1 MAISTS
7 VFPFHLTPK
16 LRNPPLPL
24 YATTTF
30 LSTRRFQHSSSS
42 SSTHTLKVSTI
53 FDTVTVGEDFPVHY
67 GEWFPDSDPDIRRRA
82 GVLLHPTSFRGP
94 YGIGDLGDEAFRF
107 IDWLHEAGFSVWQV
121 LPLVPPGR
129 KANEE
134 GSPYSGQD
142 ANCGNTL
149 LISLDELVKDGLLT
163 KDELPKPVDHDHVNF
178 SVVADIKD
186 PLIAKA
192 AERLIQSDGELKRQ
206 LEEFCRDPDI
216 SSWLEDAAYFAAI
229 DNRLNC
235 FSWYE
240 WPEPLK
246 NRHLSALEDVYQRER
261 DFINIFIAQQF
272 LFQRQWRRVR
282 SYANTKGITI
292 MGDMPIYVGYQSAD
306 VWANKKQFLLNKKG
320 FPVLVS
326 GVPPDAFSETGQL
339 WGSPLYDWKAMEK
352 DGFSWWI
359 RRIKRAQN
367 LYDEFRIDHFRGFAG
382 FWAVPSEAQIA
393 TVGRWKAGPGKSLF
407 DAISRA
413 VGKINIF
420 AEDLLCWTSLSVAD
434 QSHLHPT
441 SHLSRAFCI
450 PTAHLVAIFGFDARL
465 QVVIAIPPFHCSV
478 LPIVVVRLCLIK
490 LLGVITE
497 DVVQLRKSIGA
508 PGMAVL
514 QFGFGSDSANPHLP
528 HNHESNQVVYTGTHD
543 NDTIRG
549 WWDNLN
555 EEEKSN
561 VLKYLSVTEKDD
573 IPWALIRAALS
584 SVAQTAIIPLQD
596 VLGLGSSARMNIP
609 ATQFGNWKWRIP
621 SSVSFESLETEAS
634 KLKDMISL
642 YGRL

>member
-420 AEDLLCWTSLSVAD
+420 AEDL
-434 QSHLHPT
+434 
-441 SHLSRAFCI
+441 
-450 PTAHLVAIFGFDARL
+450 
-465 QVVIAIPPFHCSV
+465 
-478 LPIVVVRLCLIK
+478 
-490 LLGVITE
+490 GVITE

>member
-7 VFPFHLTPK
+7 LFPFPLTPK
-16 LRNPPLPL
+16 LRNPPLSPPPL
-24 YATTTF
+24 PLNASTAT
-30 LSTRRFQHSSSS
+30 LSTRRFGPLSSS
-42 SSTHTLKVSTI
+42 SSTHNLTVHAI
-53 FDTVTVGEDFPVHY
+53 FDSVGVGEDFPPHY
-67 GEWFPDSDPDIRRRA
+67 GEWFPETNPDVRRRA

-107 IDWLHEAGFSVWQV
+107 VDWLHEAGFSVWQV

-163 KDELPKPVDHDHVNF
+163 KDELPKPVNHDHVNF
-178 SVVADIKD
+178 SAVADIKD

-192 AERLIQSDGELKRQ
+192 AERLIQSDGELKCQ

-272 LFQRQWRRVR
+272 LFQRQWQRVR
-282 SYANTKGITI
+282 SYANMKGITI

-382 FWAVPSEAQIA
+382 YWAVPSEAKIA
-393 TVGRWKAGPGKSLF
+393 MNGRWKAGPGKSLF
-407 DAISRA
+407 DSISRA
-413 VGKINIF
+413 VGKINII
-420 AEDLLCWTSLSVAD
+420 AED
-434 QSHLHPT
+434 
-441 SHLSRAFCI
+441 
-450 PTAHLVAIFGFDARL
+450 
-465 QVVIAIPPFHCSV
+465 
-478 LPIVVVRLCLIK
+478 
-490 LLGVITE
+490 LGVITE
-497 DVVQLRKSIGA
+497 DVVRLRKSIGA

-514 QFGFGSDSANPHLP
+514 QFGFGSDSTNPHLP
-528 HNHESNQVVYTGTHD
+528 HNQEPNQVVYTGTHD

-555 EEEKSN
+555 EGEKSN
-561 VLKYLSVTEKDD
+561 VLKYLSITEEDD
-573 IPWALIRAALS
+573 IPWALVRTGLS

-609 ATQFGNWKWRIP
+609 ATQFGNWRWRIP
-621 SSVSFESLETEAS
+621 NSLSFESLETEAT
-634 KLKDMISL
+634 KLKDLLSL

>member
-7 VFPFHLTPK
+7 LFPFPLTPK

-24 YATTTF
+24 YATTTS
-30 LSTRRFQHSSSS
+30 LSTRRFDLLSSS
-42 SSTHTLKVSTI
+42 SSTHILKVSTV
-53 FDTVTVGEDFPVHY
+53 FDTVTVGEDFPVNY
-67 GEWFPDSDPDIRRRA
+67 GEWFPESDPDIRRRA

-107 IDWLHEAGFSVWQV
+107 VDWLHEAGFSVWQV

-178 SVVADIKD
+178 SAVADIKD

-229 DNRLNC
+229 DNRLNY

-272 LFQRQWRRVR
+272 LFQRQWQRVR
-282 SYANTKGITI
+282 SYANMKGIAI

-306 VWANKKQFLLNKKG
+306 VWANKKQFLLNRKG

-382 FWAVPSEAQIA
+382 FWAVPSEAKIA

-407 DAISRA
+407 NAISRA

-420 AEDLLCWTSLSVAD
+420 AED
-434 QSHLHPT
+434 
-441 SHLSRAFCI
+441 
-450 PTAHLVAIFGFDARL
+450 
-465 QVVIAIPPFHCSV
+465 
-478 LPIVVVRLCLIK
+478 
-490 LLGVITE
+490 LGVITE

-514 QFGFGSDSANPHLP
+514 QFGFGSDSTNPHLP

-555 EEEKSN
+555 EGEKSN
-561 VLKYLSVTEKDD
+561 VLKYLSATEKDD
-573 IPWALIRAALS
+573 IPWVLIRAALS

-621 SSVSFESLETEAS
+621 SSLCFESLETEAS